1 MKIGPASWRSSAPAP
16 THPIPTVALELFLQ
30 KRDLLESGYD
40 ITIEECEKYVEHYL
54 DEITFIGDFL
64 GKKYEKF
71 DKMSNEVGDE
81 VIKRGVVLLKAFLAE
96 SDISEN

>member
-1 MKIGPASWRSSAPAP
+1 M
-16 THPIPTVALELFLQ
+16 
-30 KRDLLESGYD
+30 
-40 ITIEECEKYVEHYL
+40 EHYL

-81 VIKRGVVLLKAFLAE
+81 VIRKGVVLLKAFLAE
-96 SDISEN
+96 SDISENRITDRQLRRMEVELAIHQNANRMSKRFEEKKRVKIGHFYENQTVSV